1 MRLTHPG
8 SARAM
13 FGAPEKIR
21 GVRVLEDGA
30 VFMSIQWKSYR
41 RPVKAQA
48 WGDLM
53 HLCTVSNYRESEAQ
67 AWFLA
72 IHFKTPTRVSHSH

>member
-8 SARAM
+8 SAMTM

-30 VFMSIQWKSYR
+30 VFMSIQWESYR
-41 RPVKAQA
+41 RPVKVQA

-53 HLCTVSNYRESEAQ
+53 HLWTVSNYRESKAQ

-72 IHFKTPTRVSHSH
+72 IHVKTLIRVSHSH